1 MKALLMKDL
10 YMAKKYCWSYAIIVV
25 AFLAAAMAGSSS
37 NLLFL
42 AYPCLMTGMIPT
54 TLLAYDERLGWTTY
68 SGCLP
73 YTKTQLVGEKYL
85 LGLLFEL
92 VVLALTLGC
101 FVLSQGRSGGVDAR
115 ALFGLG
121 LLLFAAA
128 LLPGAVQLPA
138 MLLLGTERGRIACMG
153 ILALLLVG
161 SMALSPQSVSGVQS
175 TPGGTLRLPILAGLA
190 AAAILLYA
198 LSFLFSRS
206 RYPGKLKD

>member
-1 MKALLMKDL
+1 M
-10 YMAKKYCWSYAIIVV
+10 
-25 AFLAAAMAGSSS
+25 
-37 NLLFL
+37 
-42 AYPCLMTGMIPT
+42 
-54 TLLAYDERLGWTTY
+54 
-68 SGCLP
+68 
-73 YTKTQLVGEKYL
+73 GEKYL

-101 FVLSQGRSGGVDAR
+101 YALSQGRSGGVDAW

-161 SMALSPQSVSGVQS
+161 SMALSPQSVSGAQS
-175 TPGGTLRLPILAGLA
+175 TPGITLSLPILAGLA